1 MTSITEEP
9 AASPPAR
16 KQRLFPAHLAPID
29 KFLLDDDIPRY
40 PMTYVIQLDC
50 EGAFDRDDFEAA
62 LDGAIERHPYLTA
75 KIGPGKRG
83 MLSWIDGG
91 ADRPLLDWGGYDDP
105 IVPPGGEPIDI
116 RNEIGLRLWVRQDE
130 RRSKL
135 VFQWHHSV
143 TDGTGAFRFMG
154 DLFVLYD
161 QSKGGKKSKMLT
173 LDPTLL
179 RERRG
184 RMARAYTAGNKRA
197 VRAELWNQLREVF
210 TRWAAPL
217 APRAD
222 KSAASF
228 PGVMIHTLP
237 KDETA
242 QLRAVADKAHV
253 MLNDLL
259 LERLFQSLA
268 VWNSMHVRRTSKR
281 PLRVMMPT
289 DLRESSET
297 EMPAANMVGYTFISR
312 KAEECTDSDALLR
325 SIANETDQIKHS
337 QRGKGFIDA
346 ITASEVVPWAIPLLL
361 HRGWCLAT
369 AVLTN
374 NGDPARRMN
383 ARLPR
388 DGGRL
393 ASGGV
398 VVTRF
403 SGVPPLRE
411 RTNVVLSAMTYA
423 KELTL
428 SVRCSPQ
435 EFGDE
440 ESQQFLDLY
449 LAKLRELLPQQPE

>member
-1 MTSITEEP
+1 MSSISDQQ
-9 AASPPAR
+9 SPTQSTK
-16 KQRLFPAHLAPID
+16 KQRYFPAHLAPID
-29 KFLLDDDIPRY
+29 KFLLDDDVPKY
-40 PMTYVIQLDC
+40 PMTYVIQFDF
-50 EGAFDRDDFEAA
+50 EGSFDREDFEFA
-62 LDGAIERHPYLTA
+62 LAGAVERHPYVAA

-83 MLSWIDGG
+83 LLSWVDGG
-91 ADRPLLDWGGYDDP
+91 GDLPTIDWGGIDDP

-116 RNEIGLRLWVRQDE
+116 RNEVGLRVWVRQDDS
-130 RRSKL
+130 RGVV

-154 DLFVLYD
+154 DILVHYD
-161 QSKGGKKSKMLT
+161 QRQGGEKSKMLG
-173 LDPTLL
+173 LAPALL
-179 RERRG
+179 RERRA
-184 RMARAYTAGNKRA
+184 RMARAYTAGDQKG
-197 VRAELWNQLREVF
+197 VRQALWKQLREVF
-210 TRWAAPL
+210 MRWSAPL
-217 APRAD
+217 APAD
-222 KSAASF
+222 TKGAASF
-228 PGVMIHTLP
+228 PGVMITTLS

-242 QLRAVADKAHV
+242 QLRGSADRANV

-259 LERLFQSLA
+259 LERLFQTMA
-268 VWNSMHVRRTSKR
+268 EWNQEHAKRPSRR

-312 KAEECTDSDALLR
+312 PASECGDSESLLR

-337 QRGKGFIDA
+337 QGGKAFIDA
-346 ITASEVVPWAIPLLL
+346 ITAAEIAPWAMPWLL

-388 DGGRL
+388 DEGRL
-393 ASGGV
+393 AAGNV

-411 RTNVVLSAMTYA
+411 RTSLVVSAMTYA

-428 SVRCSPQ
+428 SVRCSPH
-435 EFGDE
+435 EFGDQ
-440 ESQQFLDLY
+440 ESQQFLDRY
-449 LAKLRELLPQQPE
+449 VAKLRESLAPTAG